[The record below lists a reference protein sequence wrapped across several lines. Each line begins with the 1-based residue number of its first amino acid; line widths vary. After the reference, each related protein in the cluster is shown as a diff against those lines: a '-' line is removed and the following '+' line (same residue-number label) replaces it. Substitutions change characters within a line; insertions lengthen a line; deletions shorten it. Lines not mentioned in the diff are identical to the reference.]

1 MMSNFQ
7 RLWLYSCFA
16 AVLLAGWAGGFG
28 VIFMLVFITIYLVGV
43 VLIGPDGPELTEPD
57 GEPSEETANEAEPD
71 PPPEPE
77 PEPEPKPEPKP
88 EPEPELEPEPAGSGG
103 DEA

>member
-1 MMSNFQ
+1 MKSNFQ

-43 VLIGPDGPELTEPD
+43 VLIGPDEPALTEED
-57 GEPSEETANEAEPD
+57 GEPADEAAGEA
-71 PPPEPE
+71 EPE
-77 PEPEPKPEPKP
+77 PES
-88 EPEPELEPEPAGSGG
+88 ELEPEPAGRGG